1 VLLCSGKVYYDLAR
15 RRDEEQRTDTAIIR
29 VERLYP
35 VPAEELAAE
44 VGRYPGAEE
53 ITWVQE
59 EPANMGAWPT
69 MALKLPGILGRPLG
83 RISLQASA
91 PPAVGSATAHKAE
104 HQHLVDEAL
113 PGA

>member
-1 VLLCSGKVYYDLAR
+1 M
-15 RRDEEQRTDTAIIR
+15 
-29 VERLYP
+29 ERLYP
-35 VPAEELAAE
+35 VPAEELTAE
-44 VGRYPGAEE
+44 LGRYPGVEE

-69 MALKLPGILGRPLG
+69 MALKLPGIAGRG
-83 RISLQASA
+83 VGVISLPASG

>member
-1 VLLCSGKVYYDLAR
+1 M
-15 RRDEEQRTDTAIIR
+15 
-29 VERLYP
+29 
-35 VPAEELAAE
+35 
-44 VGRYPGAEE
+44 EE

-69 MALKLPGILGRPLG
+69 MALKLPEVLGRPLG